1 MGFNVYSWSKISS
14 GGPDIRV
21 TTILYMVWDVV
32 FVLAIGVS
40 VITQAAICIQSST
53 ERNTFCKRH
62 CCVPNE
68 DRYHVIIDGKDT
80 SATTNP
86 ASNRV
91 SQPSYTNF
99 AILYTGGFTQI
110 TASIRDDGEGE
121 QRQLIEFVT

>member
-1 MGFNVYSWSKISS
+1 M
-14 GGPDIRV
+14 
-21 TTILYMVWDVV
+21 
-32 FVLAIGVS
+32 
-40 VITQAAICIQSST
+40 
-53 ERNTFCKRH
+53 
-62 CCVPNE
+62 PNE

-99 AILYTGGFTQI
+99 AIPYTGRFTQI